1 MIICVAVATKSMTA
15 KTTTREHFS
24 QKEFQ
29 DKIDFLSQE
38 IVSLSDDLRASTLV
52 SIISTAEV
60 VLEYS
65 RLQAKRYDSGRTRFG
80 ILNALITHGG
90 NLTLTE
96 ISKRVFRS
104 KYSTTRVIDKLVK
117 DDLVTRE
124 VINSDRR
131 AKNIIITRK
140 GIAFIEETMPNRQK
154 MTNEV
159 TSCLTRSQMI
169 ALMGL
174 LKKLKK
180 HLLGIIALQGPDFR
194 SGVETC

>member
-1 MIICVAVATKSMTA
+1 VIICVAVATKSMMVNKMT
-15 KTTTREHFS
+15 KEMFS
-24 QKEFQ
+24 QKELQ
-29 DKIDFLSQE
+29 DKIGYLSQE
-38 IVSLSDDLRASTLV
+38 IVSLSDDLRANTLV

-80 ILNALITHGG
+80 ILNALITHKGS
-90 NLTLTE
+90 LTLTE

-104 KYSTTRVIDKLVK
+104 KYSTTRVIDKLIK
-117 DDLVTRE
+117 EGLVTRE
-124 VINSDRR
+124 AIDGDRR

-154 MTNEV
+154 MTDEV
-159 TSCLTRSQMI
+159 MSCLTRSQMVS
-169 ALMGL
+169 LMGL

-180 HLLGIIALQGPDFR
+180 HLLDIIAVKSPDFR
-194 SGVETC
+194 NGVEIC

>member
-15 KTTTREHFS
+15 NRTTSEGFS
-24 QKEFQ
+24 KKELQ

-90 NLTLTE
+90 SLRLTD

-104 KYSTTRVIDKLVK
+104 KYSTTRVIDKLVREG
-117 DDLVTRE
+117 LVTRE
-124 VINSDRR
+124 TIDGDRR
-131 AKNIIITRK
+131 AKNITITRK

-154 MTNEV
+154 MTDEV
-159 TSCLTRSQMI
+159 MSCLTRGQMVS
-169 ALMGL
+169 LMGI

-180 HLLGIIALQGPDFR
+180 HLLGIITAKGPDFR
-194 SGVETC
+194 NGVETC

>member
-15 KTTTREHFS
+15 NRTTSEGFS
-24 QKEFQ
+24 KKELQ

-90 NLTLTE
+90 SLRLTD

-104 KYSTTRVIDKLVK
+104 KYSTTRVIDKLVREG
-117 DDLVTRE
+117 LVTRE
-124 VINSDRR
+124 AIDGDRR
-131 AKNIIITRK
+131 AKNITITRT

-154 MTNEV
+154 MTDEV
-159 TSCLTRSQMI
+159 MSCLTRGQMVS
-169 ALMGL
+169 LMGI

-180 HLLGIIALQGPDFR
+180 HLLGIITAKGPDFR
-194 SGVETC
+194 NGVETC